1 MLYPVELTMEELSL
15 LRQSLDVITINGK
28 SAKLVANLQDKI
40 DEAAFQMQ
48 MNLQIQEEPKVKKP
62 TKTTT

>member
-1 MLYPVELTMEELSL
+1 MLYPVELTLEELSL
-15 LRQSLDVITINGK
+15 IRQSLDVITINGK
-28 SAKLVANLQDKI
+28 SAKLVASLQDKI
-40 DEAAFQMQ
+40 DESAFQMQ